1 MMKKLSSLLKGLV
14 MMAVFVG
21 VMPHQAR
28 AQDAADPVVVVTIQK
43 FMDALNI
50 ADFEASIKA
59 AKPYMHKTLMSADG
73 SDISPDLRRFGFKK
87 AHENAGG
94 YATPVNI
101 TRVRKTAT
109 SQVGF
114 GATAEA
120 GAVYD
125 YFVGKKEGA
134 GGMPAPLKVFIPST
148 GTAKDAKIY
157 YIGSL

>member
-1 MMKKLSSLLKGLV
+1 MKKSILAGLFTLV
-14 MMAVFVG
+14 LMLTGGLFSPV
-21 VMPHQAR
+21 R
-28 AQDAADPVVVVTIQK
+28 AQEAVDPAIVEVVQK

-59 AKPYMHKTLMSADG
+59 AKPYMDKTLLNADG
-73 SDISPDLRRFGFKK
+73 SDITADLRRFGFKK

-94 YATPVNI
+94 YANPVKI

-109 SQVGF
+109 TQIGF
-114 GATAEA
+114 GETAGKA
-120 GAVYD
+120 VVYD

-134 GGMPAPLKVFIPST
+134 GGMPAPLKVSIREGGKPMIF
-148 GTAKDAKIY
+148 